1 MKHRYLKS
9 NLIACLLTATITG
22 GCLFT
27 SCEDWTDPEEVDY
40 TIQDPSE
47 QNPELWARYIE
58 SLRVYKLE
66 RPHYI
71 TYASFNNGI
80 EPSKNEGDYIRSL
93 PDSLDFVTLAN
104 SENITAAD
112 REDIPELQEKST
124 RVLYH
129 VDYAKK
135 MTELPDEAALGA
147 WLDKAVATVAELNMD
162 GFAFSGIPLYGGT
175 DIEQAAR
182 KASAR
187 LIVSKLSATGKA
199 LVFEG
204 DPSFVDAADM
214 EKLDYVVLN
223 TADIERAVAL
233 KLLVANTLEMHTTLS
248 KTQLILAT
256 KMNGKLADEDG
267 KWHNAVLEIP
277 NRVVGLGPLG
287 GMAIYSIGEDYY
299 QPERNYHTCRTAIQM
314 MNPSM

>member
-1 MKHRYLKS
+1 M
-9 NLIACLLTATITG
+9 A
-22 GCLFT
+22 
-27 SCEDWTDPEEVDY
+27 
-40 TIQDPSE
+40 
-47 QNPELWARYIE
+47 
-58 SLRVYKLE
+58 
-66 RPHYI
+66 
-71 TYASFNNGI
+71 
-80 EPSKNEGDYIRSL
+80 
-93 PDSLDFVTLAN
+93 
-104 SENITAAD
+104 
-112 REDIPELQEKST
+112 
-124 RVLYH
+124 
-129 VDYAKK
+129 
-135 MTELPDEAALGA
+135 ELPDEAALGA
-147 WLDKAVATVAELNMD
+147 WLDKAVSTVAKLKMD

-233 KLLVANTLEMHTTLS
+233 KLFVANTLEMHTTLS

-299 QPERNYHTCRTAIQM
+299 QPEKNYHTCRTAIQT

>member
-1 MKHRYLKS
+1 MKHNYLKS
-9 NLIACLLTATITG
+9 NLMACLLTIAIAG

-27 SCEDWTDPEEVDY
+27 SCEDWTDPEEVNY
-40 TIQDPSE
+40 TIQDPDK
-47 QNPELWARYIE
+47 QNPELWARYME

-71 TYASFNNGI
+71 TYASFNNGV
-80 EPSKNEGDYIRSL
+80 EPSKNEGNYLRSL

-112 REDIPELQEKST
+112 REDIPILQEKSI

-129 VDYAKK
+129 VDYATK
-135 MTELPDEAALGA
+135 MAELPDDAALGA
-147 WLDKAVATVAELNMD
+147 WLDKAVATVAELKMD
-162 GFAFSGIPLYGGT
+162 GFAFSGLPLYGGT
-175 DIEQAAR
+175 DAEQAAR
-182 KASAR
+182 KASAK
-187 LIVSKLSATGKA
+187 LIVSKLSATGKT

-204 DPSFVDAADM
+204 DPFFVDAADM

-233 KLLVANTLEMHTTLS
+233 KLLVANTLETHTSLS

-267 KWHNAVLEIP
+267 TWYNAVLEMP

-299 QPERNYHTCRTAIQM
+299 QPERNYHTCRTAIQT

>member
-104 SENITAAD
+104 SENITTAD

-135 MTELPDEAALGA
+135 MAELPDEAALGA
-147 WLDKAVATVAELNMD
+147 WLDKAVSTVAKLKMD

-233 KLLVANTLEMHTTLS
+233 KLFVANTLEMHTTLS
-248 KTQLILAT
+248 KTQ
-256 KMNGKLADEDG
+256 
-267 KWHNAVLEIP
+267 
-277 NRVVGLGPLG
+277 
-287 GMAIYSIGEDYY
+287 IG
-299 QPERNYHTCRTAIQM
+299 RAHV
-314 MNPSM
+314 

>member
-1 MKHRYLKS
+1 M
-9 NLIACLLTATITG
+9 ACLLTAAIAG
-22 GCLFT
+22 GCPLT

-40 TIQDPSE
+40 AIKDPSE

-71 TYASFNNGI
+71 TYASFNNGV
-80 EPSKNEGDYIRSL
+80 EPSKNEGDYLRSL

-112 REDIPELQEKST
+112 CEDIPGVQEKST

-135 MTELPDEAALGA
+135 MAELTDDASLST
-147 WLDKAVATVAELNMD
+147 WLDKAIATATELGMD
-162 GFAFSGIPLYGGT
+162 GFSFSGLPLYGGT
-175 DIEQAAR
+175 EAEQAAR
-182 KASAR
+182 KASAK
-187 LIVSKLSATGKA
+187 LIVSKLSATGKV

-214 EKLDYVVLN
+214 EKLDYVVLLK

-233 KLLVANTLEMHTTLS
+233 KLLVSNTLEMHTTLS

-256 KMNGKLADEDG
+256 KMNGKLADENG
-267 KWHNAVLEIP
+267 KWQNAVLEIP
-277 NRVVGLGPLG
+277 NRVVSLGSLA

-299 QPERNYHTCRTAIQM
+299 QPEKNYNTCRTAIQT

>member
-1 MKHRYLKS
+1 MV
-9 NLIACLLTATITG
+9 CLLTAAIAG
-22 GCLFT
+22 GCLLT
-27 SCEDWTDPEEVDY
+27 SCDDWTDPEEVDY
-40 TIQDPSE
+40 AIKDPSE

-58 SLRVYKLE
+58 SLRIYKLE
-66 RPHYI
+66 RPHYV
-71 TYASFNNGI
+71 TYASFNNGV
-80 EPSKNEGDYIRSL
+80 EPSKNEGNYLRSL

-104 SENITAAD
+104 SENITVAD
-112 REDIPELQEKST
+112 REDIPQLQEKST

-135 MTELPDEAALGA
+135 MAELPDDAALGA
-147 WLDKAVATVAELNMD
+147 WLDKAIATVAELKMD
-162 GFAFSGIPLYGGT
+162 GFAFSGLPLYGGT
-175 DIEQAAR
+175 EAEQAAR

-214 EKLDYVVLN
+214 EKLDYVVLLN

-248 KTQLILAT
+248 KKQLILAT
-256 KMNGKLADEDG
+256 KMNGKLADENG
-267 KWHNAVLEIP
+267 KWHNVVLEMP
-277 NRVVGLGPLG
+277 NRVVSLGPLAG
-287 GMAIYSIGEDYY
+287 IAIYSIGEDYY
-299 QPERNYHTCRTAIQM
+299 QPEKNYNTCRTAIQT

>member
-1 MKHRYLKS
+1 MKHLYSKS
-9 NLIACLLTATITG
+9 NLMTCLLAVAIAG
-22 GCLFT
+22 GCLLT
-27 SCEDWTDPEEVDY
+27 SCEDWTGPEEVDY
-40 TIQDPSE
+40 TIKDPSE
-47 QNPELWARYIE
+47 LNPELWARYIE

-71 TYASFNNGI
+71 TYASFNNAV
-80 EPSKNEGDYIRSL
+80 EPSKNEGDYLRSL

-129 VDYAKK
+129 VDYAAK
-135 MTELPDEAALGA
+135 MAELPDDAALGA
-147 WLDKAVATVAELNMD
+147 WLDKAIATVTELKMD
-162 GFAFSGIPLYGGT
+162 GFAFSGLPLYGGT
-175 DIEQAAR
+175 EAEQAAR

-187 LIVSKLSATGKA
+187 LIVSKLSATGKS
-199 LVFEG
+199 LIFEG

-223 TADIERAVAL
+223 TADIERAVTL
-233 KLLVANTLEMHTTLS
+233 KLRVANTLEMHPALS
-248 KTQLILAT
+248 KKQLILAT
-256 KMNGKLADEDG
+256 KMNGKLADENG
-267 KWHNAVLEIP
+267 KWHNVVLEMP

-299 QPERNYHTCRTAIQM
+299 QPERNYHTCRTAIQT
-314 MNPSM
+314 MNPAM

>member
-1 MKHRYLKS
+1 MV
-9 NLIACLLTATITG
+9 CLLTAAIAG
-22 GCLFT
+22 GCLLT
-27 SCEDWTDPEEVDY
+27 SCDDWTDPEEVDY
-40 TIQDPSE
+40 AIKDPSE

-58 SLRVYKLE
+58 SLRIYKLE
-66 RPHYI
+66 RPHYV
-71 TYASFNNGI
+71 TYASFNNGV
-80 EPSKNEGDYIRSL
+80 EPSKNEGNYLRSL

-104 SENITAAD
+104 SENITVAD
-112 REDIPELQEKST
+112 REDIPQLQEKST

-135 MTELPDEAALGA
+135 MAELPDDAALGA
-147 WLDKAVATVAELNMD
+147 WLDKAIATAAELKID
-162 GFAFSGIPLYGGT
+162 GFAFSGLPLYGGT
-175 DIEQAAR
+175 EAEQAAR
-182 KASAR
+182 KASAK

-204 DPSFVDAADM
+204 DPSFMDAADM
-214 EKLDYVVLN
+214 EKLDYVVLLN

-248 KTQLILAT
+248 KKQLILAT
-256 KMNGKLADEDG
+256 KMNGKLADENG
-267 KWHNAVLEIP
+267 KWHNVVLEMP
-277 NRVVGLGPLG
+277 NRVVSLGPLA

-299 QPERNYHTCRTAIQM
+299 QPEKNYNTCRTAIQT

>member
-1 MKHRYLKS
+1 MVCFLTAA
-9 NLIACLLTATITG
+9 IAGGCLLT
-22 GCLFT
+22 
-27 SCEDWTDPEEVDY
+27 SCDDWTDPEEVDY
-40 TIQDPSE
+40 AIKDPSE

-58 SLRVYKLE
+58 SLRIYKLE
-66 RPHYI
+66 RPHYV
-71 TYASFNNGI
+71 TYASFNNGV
-80 EPSKNEGDYIRSL
+80 EPSKNEGNYLRSL

-104 SENITAAD
+104 SENITVAD
-112 REDIPELQEKST
+112 REDIPQLQEKST

-135 MTELPDEAALGA
+135 MAELPDDAALGA
-147 WLDKAVATVAELNMD
+147 WLDKAIATAAELKID
-162 GFAFSGIPLYGGT
+162 GFAFSGLPLYGGT
-175 DIEQAAR
+175 EAEQAAR
-182 KASAR
+182 KASAK

-204 DPSFVDAADM
+204 DPSFMDAADM
-214 EKLDYVVLN
+214 EKLDYVVLLN

-248 KTQLILAT
+248 KKQLILAT
-256 KMNGKLADEDG
+256 KMNGKLADENG
-267 KWHNAVLEIP
+267 KWHNVVLEMP
-277 NRVVGLGPLG
+277 NRVVSLGPLA

-299 QPERNYHTCRTAIQM
+299 QPEKNYNTCRTAIQT